1 MALAILE
8 SQKNKKQ
15 MTKKRRIIIAAVSL
29 VAGVA
34 IFIIAYIGMKQQ
46 TGLGVLNQPILSWMI
61 NHRENNVTDIA
72 KIVTTIANPLV
83 FASIVGAVVVVWAF
97 IKREVWRPILLTSA
111 MTTAALTSI
120 ILKSVIMDARPP
132 QVDMVP
138 IFETDFSFPSGHTI
152 GMAVFLL
159 VLGYLIYSRH
169 FSAVRF
175 WAWIIIVILGT
186 GLIALSRLY
195 LGYHWLTDVTASIGL
210 AFIILALVIVV
221 DTIFI
226 RRYKK

>member
-1 MALAILE
+1 
-8 SQKNKKQ
+8 
-15 MTKKRRIIIAAVSL
+15 MTKKRRIIITAVSL

-46 TGLGVLNQPILSWMI
+46 TGLGVLNQPVLSWMI

-97 IKREVWRPILLTSA
+97 IKREVWRPILLASA

-120 ILKSVIMDARPP
+120 ILKFVIMDARPP
-132 QVDMVP
+132 RIDMVP

-169 FSAVRF
+169 YSLVRF
-175 WAWIIIVILGT
+175 WGWIIVAIFGT